1 MLLLVFFKMYVSF
14 TLVYFGV
21 SFDGKKNIYNN
32 YQHIIQ
38 WDVLFNEHL
47 QRDFLSF
54 FVFLY
59 YRKIKWKNKIFKGK
73 LSFSFSRI

>member
-1 MLLLVFFKMYVSF
+1 MYVSF

-38 WDVLFNEHL
+38 WDVLFNDHL
-47 QRDFLSF
+47 QKDFLSF
-54 FVFLY
+54 LFYITGKLNG
-59 YRKIKWKNKIFKGK
+59 KIRYLKGK
-73 LSFSFSRI
+73 LSFLF